1 VSERQQATNENSAS
15 EHSYYGQPILKE
27 PVWRWAVP
35 AYFYT
40 GGLAAGSALLAFGGR
55 VIGDA
60 GLARRS
66 RLTALAAMVASAGF
80 LVEDLGRPDRFFNM
94 WRVAKLTS
102 PMSVGSWLLTGFGPA
117 MGIAALSDVTG
128 VATGAG
134 KAADIVAAAL
144 APLVASYTAVLLAD
158 TAIPAWHEAGGEL
171 PFVFVSGAAASA
183 GGVGIVI
190 GRSEAARRMAVIGA
204 AGQLVTGSAMQ
215 RRLGPL
221 AEPYRT
227 GRAGFLSRTA
237 KSLIAGGLLA
247 LAVGRRSRP
256 AAAVGGAL
264 VAVGSAVERFAI
276 VEAGRQ
282 SARDPKYTVAR
293 QRARVDAGSA

>member
-1 VSERQQATNENSAS
+1 MNTERPMHADSR
-15 EHSYYGQPILKE
+15 SYYGQPILKE
-27 PVWRWAVP
+27 PVWKWAVP

-55 VIGDA
+55 VIGDE

-66 RLTALAAMVASAGF
+66 RLTALAAMGASAGF
-80 LVEDLGRPDRFFNM
+80 LVEDLGRPDRFFHM
-94 WRVAKLTS
+94 WRVAKVTS

-117 MGIAALSDVTG
+117 AGIAALSDLTG

-134 KAADIVAAAL
+134 RVADTVAAAL
-144 APLVASYTAVLLAD
+144 APVIASYTAVLLAD
-158 TAIPAWHEAGGEL
+158 TAVPAWHEARNEL

-183 GGVGIVI
+183 GGVGTVI
-190 GRSEAARRMAVIGA
+190 GRSDAARRMAMIGA
-204 AGQLVTGSAMQ
+204 AGQLVTADAMK

-227 GRAGFLSRTA
+227 GRAGLLSRTA

-247 LAVGRRSRP
+247 LVAGRRSRP
-256 AAAVGGAL
+256 AAAAGGAL

-276 VEAGRQ
+276 MEAGRQ
-282 SARDPKYTVAR
+282 SARDPKYTVAL
-293 QRARVDAGSA
+293 QRARTDVDSP